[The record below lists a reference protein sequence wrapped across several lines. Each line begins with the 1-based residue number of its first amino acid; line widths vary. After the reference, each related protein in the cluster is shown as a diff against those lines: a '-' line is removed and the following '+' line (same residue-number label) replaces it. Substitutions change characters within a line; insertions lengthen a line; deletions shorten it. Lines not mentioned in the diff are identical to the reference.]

1 MTMMNNEV
9 RVEKHIVKSSNQYFP
24 ILMNFCAFSK
34 NLYNHANQTVR
45 QEFIDNGNWIRYAEL
60 DKILKNDKD
69 YPDYALMPTAQ
80 TAQQTLRLL
89 DKNWKSFFKS
99 IKDWSKNK
107 SKYLGK
113 PKMPKYLKK

>member
-1 MTMMNNEV
+1 
-9 RVEKHIVKSSNQYFP
+9 
-24 ILMNFCAFSK
+24 
-34 NLYNHANQTVR
+34 
-45 QEFIDNGNWIRYAEL
+45 
-60 DKILKNDKD
+60 
-69 YPDYALMPTAQ
+69 MPTAQ

-113 PKMPKYLKK
+113 PKMPKYLKKDGFY